1 MPHRCDGFIVAKVG
15 IAQGATAPAHF
26 NSTKPLAVRA
36 QNLSYLLTMTLRAAA
51 LALPLLLAT
60 LLPAPAQTTT
70 NLDNW
75 RKAYADNLSQPD
87 GWLTLVAL
95 QWLPDGD
102 TTVGAAPNNNLQLKH
117 LPAHLGTFQ
126 QRNGHV
132 DLLAPPEGF
141 ASSVLIDSQPATSPA
156 ALASDDTDHPSELAS
171 GDVRI
176 TVIHRGDRYYLRVK
190 DAYAPTRIHFRGLNW
205 YAPNPSF
212 RITAR
217 WVPYTPAKT
226 VRILNVLG
234 QTSNEQAPGYTEF
247 QIDGKT
253 YKLEPLVEGNTLF
266 FDFRD
271 LTSRTT
277 TDGAGR
283 FLNTAF
289 PSNGLDK
296 PGTVVLDFNYAHNP
310 PCGYTPYATCPLP
323 TQANRLDVPIPAGEK
338 RYN

>member
-1 MPHRCDGFIVAKVG
+1 
-15 IAQGATAPAHF
+15 
-26 NSTKPLAVRA
+26 
-36 QNLSYLLTMTLRAAA
+36 MTFRAAA
-51 LALPLLLAT
+51 LALPLLLST
-60 LLPAPAQTTT
+60 LTAAPAQTTAD
-70 NLDNW
+70 LDHW
-75 RKAYADNLSQPD
+75 RKAYADNLAQPD

-102 TTVGAAPNNNLQLKH
+102 TSVGAAPGNKLQLKH

-126 QRNGHV
+126 QRNGHI

-141 ASSVLIDSQPATSPA
+141 APSVLVDGKPITNPATLSP
-156 ALASDDTDHPSELAS
+156 DDAPNPSELVS

-190 DAYAPTRIHFRGLNW
+190 DAYAPTRVHFRGLNW
-205 YAPNPSF
+205 YTPAPNF
-212 RITAR
+212 RITAK
-217 WVPYTPAKT
+217 WIPYTPAKT
-226 VRILNVLG
+226 LRILNVLG
-234 QTSNEQAPGYTEF
+234 QASNEQAPGYAEI
-247 QIDGKT
+247 QIDGHT
-253 YKLEPLVEGNTLF
+253 YKLEPLVEGHSLF

-323 TQANRLDVPIPAGEK
+323 TEANRLPVAIPAGEK
-338 RYN
+338 RYD